1 MADPGVAALFYPRV
15 LQLRADEVA
24 HRDRARVEAP
34 ADVAHL
40 AQALNQ
46 RAVVEAVFARLRQR
60 RGRERLAVGAHDGFR
75 RVHEAPRRRAV
86 VQELVN
92 ELAEAL
98 VLGRAAGLRRI
109 RGPGAPLGR
118 RGRGLRALLG
128 RRRRLGRAPGL
139 AVAAVARHVGAGAE
153 WFFLQYLIVRFPI
166 GIGDFELGIALRLYF
181 T

>member
-1 MADPGVAALFYPRV
+1 MLE
-15 LQLRADEVA
+15 LRADEVA

-46 RAVVEAVFARLRQR
+46 RAVVEAALARLRQR

-98 VLGRAAGLRRI
+98 VLGRAAGLRRL
-109 RGPGAPLGR
+109 RGPAAFLGP
-118 RGRGLRALLG
+118 
-128 RRRRLGRAPGL
+128 RRRLGEAPRLGSAVVDLGRRA
-139 AVAAVARHVGAGAE
+139 GAGE
-153 WFFLQYLIVRFPI
+153 RLVLHHVRVRFPI
-166 GIGDFELGIALRLYF
+166 GVGLRRNIDR
-181 T
+181 